1 MDSFVKAAREHF
13 KDENIGTA
21 ELFKLME
28 GGKLLAKDILPLVGK
43 NMAEAAKKGGA
54 LEKMLLSNGV
64 AMRRLTQ
71 TWQNFQNEFFKGG
84 FGESMTDTFNTLA
97 QMLKDN
103 TGLAHMMGQAFKAVM
118 NNLLDGFT
126 LVYDISRIF
135 WWTMDDALFSKIPQ
149 GMKNWLADN
158 AALLVSIT
166 IATGAFK
173 LLLGTLRLIFGLG
186 ALGKGLGLAAAA
198 TEAGKVL
205 TIFQKM
211 QGFLTGLSALVTRLT
226 GLAVAMSSLNKDG
239 SIFDFSNLAKT
250 IIPGSDITGL
260 NTFSN
265 IMNPSSSILAPFR
278 NQPTMPAS
286 NWAAAGQQG
295 TMKVEIVTN
304 DSEFGKAIEARIVE
318 NDNKNFNMIE

>member
-43 NMAEAAKKGGA
+43 NMAAAAKKGGA

-71 TWQNFQNEFFKGG
+71 TWQNFQNEFFRGG

-118 NNLLDGFT
+118 NNLIYGFT
-126 LVYDISRIF
+126 FAYDAAFVF
-135 WWTMDDALFSKIPQ
+135 WTEMDEALFSKIPQ

-205 TIFQKM
+205 TIFEKM

-278 NQPTMPAS
+278 NQPSMPAS
-286 NWAAAGQQG
+286 SWATAGQQG
-295 TMKVEIVTN
+295 TMKVEIVTI

-318 NDNKNFNMIE
+318 NDNKNFNMVE